1 MSDSE
6 TKTESDIVF
15 FRALYKTICAGSRIT
30 SEASARIYVRFE

>member
-6 TKTESDIVF
+6 TKIESDIVF
-15 FRALYKTICAGSRIT
+15 CALYKTICAGSRIT